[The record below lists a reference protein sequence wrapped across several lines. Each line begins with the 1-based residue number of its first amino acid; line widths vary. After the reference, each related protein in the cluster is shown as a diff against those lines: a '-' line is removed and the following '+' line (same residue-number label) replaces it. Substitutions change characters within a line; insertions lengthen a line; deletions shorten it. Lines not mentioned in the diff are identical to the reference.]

1 MIEIIGEPGSP
12 EHDAALQVR
21 DVLVRLWPGVDTSPS
36 SDEEIKIASRLKLS
50 GQKIS
55 DIDVVVVGLIA
66 TRRYLISKYQGKD
79 AAGSSLIGA
88 KVRAK
93 SFVIAVEVK
102 DHTADNLSI
111 EAGGVSVKYRNGWKS
126 ATEQN
131 EAQRYALLGYLRET
145 TNTNPW
151 VHRTV
156 ILRGIEELPR
166 HRGVQQPTAGAVAAR
181 FDGPAFLM
189 SMAMNSEIQKHGNE
203 YVISSGDEETIQRVL
218 ASALFHP
225 LIPSD
230 MDRKRM
236 DRIAARPIEAKEI
249 AARLGKE
256 RVHLRGNGG
265 TGKTILLLQ
274 SAYEAFLET
283 GKRSLVLTYNTAL
296 TADIQRTLALM
307 GIPSDGE
314 AGGVAVRSVVSFMYS
329 WLNRL
334 GVVDEDGVDFKH
346 YERKCADAL
355 SYIENGAIGQ
365 HEIDAVRA
373 SSPTEFSF
381 DIVLVDEAQDWPQV
395 EAALL
400 ARLYGPARIS
410 LADGLSQLIRGV
422 PTDWKSTLLASDT
435 PEIKNLR
442 EGLRMKANLCRF
454 ANAIA
459 EAAGLQWHVTPNKLA
474 PGGRIIITD
483 GHYPDMA
490 ELQCEVQARAMSL
503 GNMPVDLL
511 HCVPPSGV
519 NEEQGRRSSA
529 LATSFLK
536 RNWQVWDAVDETTRR
551 TFPRTRESLRVIQY
565 ESCRGLEGWTT
576 VLDGLDEFWEAKKA
590 EALAKFLATGLG
602 GTDPEL
608 QAEAVA
614 WRWIMIPI
622 TRPIDTLV
630 ITIRSRKSALSRA
643 LESIAPHIEDFV
655 EYR

>member
-36 SDEEIKIASRLKLS
+36 SDEDIKIASRLKLS
-50 GQKIS
+50 GQKVS
-55 DIDVVVVGLIA
+55 DIDVVIVGLIT

-79 AAGSSLIGA
+79 SAGSSLMGA
-88 KVRAK
+88 KVRVK
-93 SFVIAVEVK
+93 SFVSAVEVK
-102 DHTADNLSI
+102 DHPADSLSI

-131 EAQRYALLGYLRET
+131 EAQRYALLGYLRDT

-156 ILRGIEELPR
+156 LLRGIEELPK

-181 FDGPAFLM
+181 FDGPALLM
-189 SMAMNSEIQKHGNE
+189 SMAMNSEIQKYGSE

-218 ASALFHP
+218 ASALLQP
-225 LIPSD
+225 LVPSD

-236 DRIAARPIEAKEI
+236 DRIAARPIEAREI
-249 AARLGKE
+249 AARLGEE

-274 SAYEAFLET
+274 SAYEAFLES

-314 AGGVAVRSVVSFMYS
+314 AGGIAIRTVVSFMYS

-334 GVVDEDGVDFKH
+334 GLIDGNGLDFKQ
-346 YERKCADAL
+346 YDGKCADAL
-355 SYIENGAIGQ
+355 SYIEKGAIGQ
-365 HEIDAVRA
+365 EEIDTVK
-373 SSPTEFSF
+373 STSPTEFSF
-381 DIVLVDEAQDWPQV
+381 DIVLIDEAQDWPQP

-400 ARLYGPARIS
+400 SRLYGPTRIS
-410 LADGLSQLIRGV
+410 LADGLSQLIRGA
-422 PTDWKSTLLASDT
+422 PTDWKLPSVASSSTQ
-435 PEIKNLR
+435 IKNLR

-454 ANAIA
+454 ANAVA
-459 EAAGLQWHVTPNKLA
+459 QEAGLQWQVTPNKLA
-474 PGGRIIITD
+474 PGGRIIIAE
-483 GHYPDMA
+483 GHYPEMS
-490 ELQCEVQARAMSL
+490 ELQREILAKAMTL

-519 NEEQGRRSSA
+519 VEIDGQRSSI
-529 LATSFLK
+529 LASAFLA
-536 RNWQVWDAVDETTRR
+536 RDWQAWDAVNEVTRR
-551 TFPRTRESLRVIQY
+551 TFPRTRESLRIVQY
-565 ESCRGLEGWTT
+565 ESCRGLEGWTA
-576 VLDGLDEFWEAKKA
+576 VLDGLDEFWEVKKA
-590 EALAKFLATGLG
+590 EALAKLATTDSVV
-602 GTDPEL
+602 TDPEL
-608 QAEAVA
+608 QAEAIA
-614 WRWIMIPI
+614 WRWMMIPI

-630 ITIRSRKSALSRA
+630 ITIRDRKSALSRSLDA
-643 LESIAPHIEDFV
+643 IAPIIDDLV